1 MERISLISSVGP
13 KYTNRPEKC
22 AINKKS
28 RSPMLPF
35 IVRCYLKSLLS
46 IFWGTYNLIPDL
58 MIRSIHSV
66 FAAYP
71 QDLEGKIT
79 KKIRGAP
86 WKNKKVCVF

>member
-1 MERISLISSVGP
+1 MRLLHRKKEKYIYKKRVSLISSVGP
-13 KYTNRPEKC
+13 KYTNRPEKR

-35 IVRCYLKSLLS
+35 IVRYYLKSLLS
-46 IFWGTYNLIPDL
+46 IFWGTYNLIPGL

-71 QDLEGKIT
+71 QDLEGKSQ
-79 KKIRGAP
+79 KR
-86 WKNKKVCVF
+86 